1 MDAKVIFSLS
11 LAVELFIE
19 FAAECPSSTTTYK
32 NCFASRLGAG
42 LDMIC
47 SLQAYCGVLL
57 IKTVLAPRP
66 VAGFKYRICSGWLLR
81 LLIKNCIGQAYSAWL
96 ARFSC

>member
-11 LAVELFIE
+11 LAVELFIQ

-32 NCFASRLGAG
+32 NCFASRLGVG

-47 SLQAYCGVLL
+47 SLQAYCGDLL
-57 IKTVLAPRP
+57 IKTILALRP
-66 VAGFKYRICSGWLLR
+66 VAGWLLR

-96 ARFSC
+96 TRFSC